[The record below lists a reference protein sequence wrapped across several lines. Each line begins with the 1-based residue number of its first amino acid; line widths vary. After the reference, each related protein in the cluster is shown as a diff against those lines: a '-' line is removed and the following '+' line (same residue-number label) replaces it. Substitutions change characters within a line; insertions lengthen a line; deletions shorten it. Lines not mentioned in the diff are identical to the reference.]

1 MPTLSTPREHTDMI
15 NRREKLRKIVAAI
28 HDYETEHGHFPLA
41 AWGAGNQLSWRIVLL
56 PHLGEQSLYDQIN
69 KTVGWDHP
77 DNIKYHDQMPSVFQ
91 DPTMNCGSAS
101 SFVALSGAGT
111 AWPTM
116 GNSVGF
122 SDVLDGSSNTICLIT
137 HLGNEANWMQPPL
150 HQFPTFFQRNTGN
163 KRIDSS
169 CAFLDGHVSEV
180 ELPEPIGEFGS
191 SFLIADWSVSRDN
204 NTMHT
209 ERRSP
214 GVSQ

>member
-1 MPTLSTPREHTDMI
+1 MLMPTLSTPREHTDMI

-56 PHLGEQSLYDQIN
+56 PHL
-69 KTVGWDHP
+69 
-77 DNIKYHDQMPSVFQ
+77 Q